1 MPLHLRLHEEKTW
14 TVEILR
20 WGQSLS
26 ESRAP
31 RASLKYAIEDVSLT
45 KALAYKKKAPSA
57 FLLERLIRNYAKF
70 IVRGN

>member
-1 MPLHLRLHEEKTW
+1 MPLHLRLHEEKTRA
-14 TVEILR
+14 VEIQR
-20 WGQSLS
+20 QGQSLS

-57 FLLERLIRNYAKF
+57 FLRR
-70 IVRGN
+70 RG